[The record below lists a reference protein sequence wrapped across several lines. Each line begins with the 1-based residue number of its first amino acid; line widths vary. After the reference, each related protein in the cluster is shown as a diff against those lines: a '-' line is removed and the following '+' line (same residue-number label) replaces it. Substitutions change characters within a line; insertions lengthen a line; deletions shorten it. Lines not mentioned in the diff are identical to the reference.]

1 MIRREAQIQEALM
14 RALGE
19 LGIEVESSAISVEVP
34 AREEHGDF
42 SSNVALVHAKTLS
55 IPPRALA
62 EKLSNAPTL
71 RQSVPFLDHI
81 AIAGPGFLNF
91 YLTPSHLH
99 ELIGQVISEGEVAFA
114 CSDLGASKRVLVEFV
129 SANPTGP
136 LHIGNGWWAS
146 YGDALARV
154 LRRSGFGVS
163 TEYYVNDTGGQIRTL
178 GASILARRAGE
189 APPEGG
195 YQGEY
200 VVEQAERYQGSE
212 DVTEAGRW
220 AAKENLAYIS
230 SSLDRL
236 GVHFDEWYSQASI
249 EESGAVA
256 EVVDRLKSLGGVYER
271 DDALW
276 LESTKFG
283 DNRDRVLR
291 KSNGDFTYLA
301 GDIAYHYNKLAVRAF
316 DIAIDIFGADH
327 HGQVASLKAAM
338 AALGIDPDRLE
349 IRLGQMVSLTE
360 GNEVVKFSKRAGTA
374 IALDWLLDELGAGV
388 TRILSLS
395 SSIDRA
401 STIDLEEA
409 KATSM
414 ENPAYYVQYAYARMR
429 SLERM
434 RVERGIELRE
444 YAAIDMSGISHP
456 RELRLMREIVSLPE
470 VVANAALERAPH
482 KLVTWLKSVAGAFH
496 GFYHDC
502 PVLAPGTDTS
512 LVQGR
517 LKLVEGARIAMKVG
531 LDLVGVDAPEEM

>member
-1 MIRREAQIQEALM
+1 M

-19 LGIEVESSAISVEVP
+19 LGIKVLSSDISVEVP

-42 SSNVALVHAKTLS
+42 SSNVALVHSKALNMSPRVLAETLS
-55 IPPRALA
+55 HSAMVRDSI
-62 EKLSNAPTL
+62 
-71 RQSVPFLDHI
+71 PFLDHV

-91 YLTPSHLH
+91 YLTPAHLH
-99 ELIGQVISEGEVAFA
+99 ELIGQVIREGETGFA
-114 CSDLGASKRVLVEFV
+114 CNDLGASRRVLVEFV

-154 LRRSGFGVS
+154 LRRSGFQVA

-189 APPEGG
+189 TPPEGG

-200 VVEQAERYQGSE
+200 VVEQAGRYEGSD
-212 DVTEAGRW
+212 DVAEAGRW
-220 AAKENLAYIS
+220 AAKENLAHIA

-256 EVVDRLKSLGGVYER
+256 EVVDRLEALGGVYER

-283 DNRDRVLR
+283 DSRDRVLR

-301 GDIAYHYNKLAVRAF
+301 GDIAYHYNKLAVRGF
-316 DIAIDIFGADH
+316 DVAIDIFGADH
-327 HGQVASLKAAM
+327 HGQVASLKAAV
-338 AALGIDPDRLE
+338 AALGIDPERLE

-360 GNEVVKFSKRAGTA
+360 GKEVVKFSKRAGTA
-374 IALDWLLDELGAGV
+374 IALDWLLDELGTSV

-429 SLERM
+429 SLERT
-434 RVERGIELRE
+434 RVERGVELRE
-444 YAAIDMSGISHP
+444 YDEIAMSELAHP
-456 RELRLMREIVSLPE
+456 REVRLMREIVALPD
-470 VVANAALERAPH
+470 VVTNAAIERAPH
-482 KLVTWLKSVAGAFH
+482 KVVTWLKSVAGAFH

-502 PVLAPGTDTS
+502 PVLAPDTEAS
-512 LVQGR
+512 LVQAR
-517 LKLVEGARIAMKVG
+517 LKLVESARIAMKVG